1 MPDCHP
7 SPQERY
13 TLDDVIRDVL
23 GDLSCPILCDFPS
36 GHGST
41 NVTLPF
47 GVRAAVEGTTLSLLE
62 APVS

>member
-23 GDLSCPILCDFPS
+23 GDLPCPILCDFPS
-36 GHGST
+36 GHGGT

-47 GVRAAVEGTTLSLLE
+47 GVRAAVEGSTLSLLE